1 MTVSKTSNYK
11 PYFILTGTTAEVV
24 EQLAADGVPPQAVI
38 AIFYDGTN
46 TVAIYHLGPR

>member
-1 MTVSKTSNYK
+1 MAVSKTPNYK

-24 EQLAADGVPPQAVI
+24 EQLAADGVPPQSLI
-38 AIFYDGTN
+38 TIFHDGTN